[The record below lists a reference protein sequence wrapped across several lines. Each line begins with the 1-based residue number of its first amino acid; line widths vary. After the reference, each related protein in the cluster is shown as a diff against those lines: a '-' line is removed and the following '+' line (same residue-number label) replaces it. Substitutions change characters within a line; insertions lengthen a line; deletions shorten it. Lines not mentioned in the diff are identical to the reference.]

1 MHTLIFAAAA
11 NVVLGALLGAVG
23 GLLGIGGGLIAIPV
37 LGYLYGFDQHLA
49 QGTALVMIA
58 ANVVVGVWRY
68 HQRHRIDFRAV
79 ATMSLFSMAATWG
92 AAKFASRVG
101 ADSLQVAFAVFL
113 ILLAGYFG
121 FDALRSRTSKAPA
134 TEAPPLPLPQSVL
147 PVLGVV
153 SGAMSGFFTIGGGL
167 VIVPALVSLLR
178 MEQIRAQGMA
188 LALVVPSSIIALL
201 TYGQEGHVAWST
213 GLPLALGG
221 VLSVSWGVQLAH
233 RLPALRLRILFC
245 LVLLATAWMM
255 LSERM

>member
-1 MHTLIFAAAA
+1 MHTLILAAAA

-79 ATMSLFSMAATWG
+79 GTMSLFSMAATWG
-92 AAKFASRVG
+92 AAKFASRIG

-121 FDALRSRTSKAPA
+121 FDALRSRDAKTVGA
-134 TEAPPLPLPQSVL
+134 EAPPLPRAVL

-188 LALVVPSSIIALL
+188 LALVVPSSVIALL

-221 VLSVSWGVQLAH
+221 VLSVSWGVRLAH

-245 LVLLATAWMM
+245 LVLLATAGMM

>member
-1 MHTLIFAAAA
+1 MHTLILAAAA
-11 NVVLGALLGAVG
+11 NVALGALLGAVG

-79 ATMSLFSMAATWG
+79 ATMSLFSMAATWA
-92 AAKFASRVG
+92 AAKFASRIG

-134 TEAPPLPLPQSVL
+134 TEAPPLPRTAL

-167 VIVPALVSLLR
+167 VIVPALVSLFR

-201 TYGQEGHVAWST
+201 TYGHEGHVAWST

-221 VLSVSWGVQLAH
+221 VLSVSWGVKLAH

-245 LVLLATAWMM
+245 LVLLATAGMM
-255 LSERM
+255 LSERI